1 MSDYSLLNDP
11 EMKDIFESFL
21 IETKEILEKLD
32 SDLMKLESEPD
43 NKDLLND
50 IFRSFHTIK
59 GTSGFLGLVK
69 LQKVTHK
76 LEDILN
82 KLRKGDAQLN
92 DDIMDVILKGFDT
105 INELLTVIEN
115 EKNEDL
121 DTGEVITMLTG
132 VLDKM
137 NGEGSGVTP
146 EAEENKSD
154 EEPEKPEVNENQPE
168 EKDTQQPESMPAV
181 EEPVGDYSMLQD
193 PEMTEIFESF
203 IVETKEILEK
213 LDLDLVKLE
222 SEPENKDLLN
232 EIFRSFHTIKGTS
245 GFLGL
250 VKFQKVTHKLE
261 DILNKLR
268 KGEVVLNDE
277 IMDGILKGYDVITEL
292 LAVVENEKN
301 ENLNTSEILGILQR
315 ILDNFEKSNSVGKT
329 DSQEEKSS
337 GEVAEISVQPKKK
350 VEHKNTITL
359 DNSSNAPADVAV
371 AAEKPKQTAASKT
384 PGTERKKQDAAKQN
398 QQSSKTI
405 EQTIRVDVERLDDL
419 LNIISELVLGR
430 NRLLQVNAEAM
441 NEYEGSK
448 IAHDL
453 AETTRQIDLMTT
465 ELQLAV
471 MKTRMIKIG
480 KVFNRFPRLVR
491 DLSKETGKE
500 IQLIIKGAETELDK
514 TLIEEIND
522 PLVHLIRNSVDH
534 GIEPPEVRKEKG
546 KPVKGTIVLS
556 ADHEGN
562 DIIITIEDDGKG
574 IDPQVIAEKA
584 VKRGLVTPEKVQEMS
599 DKEIYNF
606 IFSPGFSTAEKVT
619 NVSGRGVGMD
629 VVKTNVTKLHGIIN
643 VESEVG
649 KGTKIIIKLP
659 LTLAIIQGL
668 LVEISG
674 ETIVIPLS
682 SVIEVIR
689 VAKEDVYLVNQTE
702 CVKLR
707 DMVLPLS
714 DIDNMLY
721 GVDKSVDAKDYYFVV
736 VVGIAEKRIGIKVN
750 GLIGQKEIVI
760 KTLGKYLGN
769 IEGIAG
775 STIMGDGKVVM
786 IVDVAELVNKLTG
799 QN

>member
-1 MSDYSLLNDP
+1 MSDYNLLNDP

-32 SDLMKLESEPD
+32 SDLMKLESEPH
-43 NKDLLND
+43 NTDLLND
-50 IFRSFHTIK
+50 IFRSFHTIKGTSGFLGLVKLQKLTHKLEDILNKLRKGDAELNDGIMDAILKGFDSINELLSVIESDKNEDYETEEVIELLQNVLNEMSGDTPAGKSSDEPEKQKDEKETADNKSEENNSAETEEPAEQEIQLPQVEEPVGDYSMLQDPEMNEIFESFVVETKEILEKLDLDLVKLESEPENKNLLNEIFRSFHTIK

-82 KLRKGDAQLN
+82 KLRKGEVTLN
-92 DDIMDVILKGFDT
+92 DT
-105 INELLTVIEN
+105 
-115 EKNEDL
+115 
-121 DTGEVITMLTG
+121 
-132 VLDKM
+132 
-137 NGEGSGVTP
+137 
-146 EAEENKSD
+146 
-154 EEPEKPEVNENQPE
+154 
-168 EKDTQQPESMPAV
+168 
-181 EEPVGDYSMLQD
+181 
-193 PEMTEIFESF
+193 
-203 IVETKEILEK
+203 
-213 LDLDLVKLE
+213 
-222 SEPENKDLLN
+222 
-232 EIFRSFHTIKGTS
+232 
-245 GFLGL
+245 
-250 VKFQKVTHKLE
+250 
-261 DILNKLR
+261 
-268 KGEVVLNDE
+268 
-277 IMDGILKGYDVITEL
+277 IMDGILKGYDVINEL
-292 LAVVENEKN
+292 LSIVETEKN
-301 ENLNTSEILGILQR
+301 ENLNTASILGQLQL
-315 ILDNFEKSNSVGKT
+315 ILDNFQSSGK
-329 DSQEEKSS
+329 D
-337 GEVAEISVQPKKK
+337 GEVAQLNVDSGKTKKK

-359 DNSSNAPADVAV
+359 DKGESGETEVAV
-371 AAEKPKQTAASKT
+371 AEEKPAVKSPKSNQPKETKKPKETKQS
-384 PGTERKKQDAAKQN
+384 
-398 QQSSKTI
+398 QQSGNKTI

-430 NRLLQVNAEAM
+430 NRLLQVNSDAM
-441 NEYEGSK
+441 REYEGSK

-491 DLSKETGKE
+491 DLSKETGKD
-500 IQLIIKGAETELDK
+500 IQLVIKGAETELDK

-534 GIEPPEVRKEKG
+534 GIEPPEVRKENG
-546 KPVKGTIVLS
+546 KPEKGTIVLS

-574 IDPQVIAEKA
+574 IDPEVIAKKA
-584 VKRGLVTPEKVQEMS
+584 VSKGLVTEEKVKEMS

-643 VESEVG
+643 IESEVG

-721 GVDKSVDAKDYYFVV
+721 GVDKSVDNKDYYFVV
-736 VVGIAEKRIGIKVN
+736 VVGIAEKRIGIKVD
-750 GLIGQKEIVI
+750 GLVGQKEIVI